1 MLVLKVYAVDITIEW
16 ALFIRDKMAKKLL
29 FDEVNFSI
37 KEEIEIISIKRFDV
51 ESYTKGYRA
60 YMDECTPEI
69 GETLRLV

>member
-16 ALFIRDKMAKKLL
+16 ALFICDKMAKKLL

-37 KEEIEIISIKRFDV
+37 KEEIEIISIERFDL
-51 ESYTKGYRA
+51 ESYTKGYHA
-60 YMDECTPEI
+60 YMNEWTPEI

>member
-1 MLVLKVYAVDITIEW
+1 MDITIEW
-16 ALFIRDKMAKKLL
+16 ALFICDKMAKKLL

-60 YMDECTPEI
+60 YMDACTPEI
-69 GETLRLV
+69 GETLRLA